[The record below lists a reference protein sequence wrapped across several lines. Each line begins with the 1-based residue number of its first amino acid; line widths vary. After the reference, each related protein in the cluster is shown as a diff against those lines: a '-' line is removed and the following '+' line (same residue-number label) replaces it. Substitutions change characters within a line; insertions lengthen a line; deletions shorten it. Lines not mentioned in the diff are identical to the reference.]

1 MEKHNCPICSHN
13 PVNIPDH
20 SEKLLFN
27 ETWGHN
33 VVSTLKDVKVS
44 HSG

>member
-1 MEKHNCPICSHN
+1 MEKHNYPICSHN

-27 ETWGHN
+27 KTW
-33 VVSTLKDVKVS
+33 
-44 HSG
+44 